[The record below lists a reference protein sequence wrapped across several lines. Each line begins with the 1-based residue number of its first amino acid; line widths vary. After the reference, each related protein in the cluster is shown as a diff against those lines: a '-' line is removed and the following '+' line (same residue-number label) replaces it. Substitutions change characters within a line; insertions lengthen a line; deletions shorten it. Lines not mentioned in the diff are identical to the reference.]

1 MIAFCTIGLDKKER
15 IVMRIGMMADIY
27 KPHISGVTNYIA
39 LNKKYLEQL
48 GHQVYVFTFKDQ
60 NYQDEEENIIRS
72 RGIPISDKG
81 ITINLRYSK
90 EARTLLQ
97 TMDIVHVHH
106 PFISGSL
113 ALSYCRR
120 RGIPVVFTNHTRYDL
135 YAQAYLPAVADAIS
149 ETAIEAFLP
158 TFCRSVDLVV
168 APSEGLKKVLANLGV
183 DAQIVV
189 VPNGVDLKPFQKV
202 QERQDRA
209 AFGIGPQDIILAF
222 VGRLGPEKNLSFLL
236 RSFAGAFQAYDHIYL
251 FLIGEGP
258 ERENLQDSVKY
269 MGIADRVRFTGLIP
283 YDQLPSYLAMADGF
297 VTASVTEVHPLSVI
311 EAMAAGLPVVGIQSP
326 GVGDTIVDGETGFL
340 ARDEDLAAYTAKLVR
355 MITDQEKRIEMGK
368 QAKLA
373 VEKYSI
379 DRTVIEILEYYRK
392 VLQSSKGRKRS
403 LRSRLNRVLD
413 RWMG

>member
-1 MIAFCTIGLDKKER
+1 
-15 IVMRIGMMADIY
+15 MRIGMMADIY

-39 LNKKYLEQL
+39 VNKKHLEQL

-60 NYQDEEENIIRS
+60 SYEDDEENVIRS

-81 ITINLRYSK
+81 FTINVRYSK
-90 EARTLLQ
+90 SARTLLQ

-158 TFCRSVDLVV
+158 TFCRSVDLVI
-168 APSEGLKKVLANLGV
+168 APSQGMKTVLASLGV
-183 DAQIVV
+183 DADIAV
-189 VPNGVDLKPFQKV
+189 VPNGVDLKPFKEV
-202 QERQDRA
+202 TERQDRA
-209 AFGIGPQDIILAF
+209 AFGIGPQDIILVF
-222 VGRLGPEKNLSFLL
+222 VGRLGPEKNLPFLL
-236 RSFAGAFQAYDHIYL
+236 RSFAGAFQAYDHL
-251 FLIGEGP
+251 HLLLIGEGP
-258 ERENLQDSVKY
+258 EKENLQASVKY
-269 MGIADRVRFTGLIP
+269 MGIADRVQFTGLIP
-283 YDQLPSYLAMADGF
+283 YDKLPSYLAMADAF

-326 GVGDTIVDGETGFL
+326 GVGDSIVDGETGFL

-355 MITDQEKRIEMGK
+355 LVTDHDKRVEMGK
-368 QAKLA
+368 QARIA
-373 VEKYSI
+373 SSRYSI
-379 DRTVIEILEYYRK
+379 ERTVVEILEYYQK
-392 VLQSSKGRKRS
+392 VIQVSTGRKRS
-403 LRSRLNRVLD
+403 LRTRINRILD
-413 RWMG
+413 RWMAG

>member
-1 MIAFCTIGLDKKER
+1 
-15 IVMRIGMMADIY
+15 MRIGMMADIY

-90 EARTLLQ
+90 AARTLLQ

-113 ALSYCRR
+113 ALSYCR
-120 RGIPVVFTNHTRYDL
+120 
-135 YAQAYLPAVADAIS
+135 PAVADAIS

-189 VPNGVDLKPFQKV
+189 VPNGVDLKPFQEV
-202 QERQDRA
+202 QEKQDRA

-236 RSFAGAFQAYDHIYL
+236 RSFAGAFQAYDHINL

-355 MITDQEKRIEMGK
+355 MVTDQEKRIEMGK

>member
-1 MIAFCTIGLDKKER
+1 
-15 IVMRIGMMADIY
+15 MRIGMMADIY

-39 LNKKYLEQL
+39 LNKEYLEQL
-48 GHQVYVFTFKDQ
+48 GHQVFVFTFKDQ

-81 ITINLRYSK
+81 FTINVRYSK
-90 EARTLLQ
+90 EARNLLQ
-97 TMDIVHVHH
+97 TMDIAHVHH

-135 YAQAYLPAVADAIS
+135 YAQAYLPALADAIS

-168 APSEGLKKVLANLGV
+168 APSEGMKKVLASLGV
-183 DAQIVV
+183 DAEIAV
-189 VPNGVDLKPFQKV
+189 VPNGVDLRPFQNV
-202 QERQDRA
+202 QEKQDRA
-209 AFGIGPQDIILAF
+209 AFGIGSQDIILTF
-222 VGRLGPEKNLSFLL
+222 VGRLGPEKNLPFLL
-236 RSFAGAFQAYDHIYL
+236 RSFAGAFQAYDHLYL

-258 ERENLQDSVKY
+258 EKENLQDSVRY

-283 YDQLPSYLAMADGF
+283 YDQLPSYLAMTDGF

-355 MITDQEKRIEMGK
+355 LVTDRDQRIEMGK
-368 QAKLA
+368 QASLA

-379 DRTVIEILEYYRK
+379 ERTVIEIMGYYQK
-392 VLQSSKGRKRS
+392 VIQSSLGRKRS
-403 LRSRLNRVLD
+403 LRTRLNRFLD
-413 RWMG
+413 RWIG